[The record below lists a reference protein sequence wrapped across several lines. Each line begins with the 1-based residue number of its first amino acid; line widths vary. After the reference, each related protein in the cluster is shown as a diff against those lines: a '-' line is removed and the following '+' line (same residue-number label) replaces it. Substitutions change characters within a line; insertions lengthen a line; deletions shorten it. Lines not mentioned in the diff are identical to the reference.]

1 MKVLSQNISLL
12 GRLVLWP
19 CRLLPQW
26 LTAFG
31 HFFTFIAKSFWISF
45 TSRPRWSVIIDQM
58 RFIGVS
64 SFFIVFLTSAFTGMV
79 IALQT
84 GRAFAL
90 FQAETLTG
98 AVTAISLSR
107 ELAPVLTALM
117 ITARAGS
124 AMAAQ
129 LGTMK
134 VTEQIDALSTMA
146 VDPMGYLVTPRVIA
160 AVLMM
165 PVLTGLFDF
174 IGMWGGYLVGVGL
187 LGIDQATF
195 MEKVRY
201 YMHVPYIVE
210 GLFKSLFFGALLSS
224 ISCYMGFHARGGAA
238 GVGRVTTRA
247 VVISSVSI
255 LVADYFLTALLF

>member
-1 MKVLSQNISLL
+1 MLTHSIGLL
-12 GRLVLWP
+12 GRALLWP
-19 CRLLPQW
+19 MQGLPKG
-26 LTAFG
+26 LEAFG
-31 HFFTFIAKSFWISF
+31 DFFTFVYRSFWISL
-45 TSRPRWSVIIDQM
+45 TSKPRWSVIIDQM

-146 VDPMGYLVTPRVIA
+146 VNPLGYLITPRILA
-160 AVLMM
+160 AIMMM

-174 IGMWGGYLVGVGL
+174 IGMGGSYLVGVGL
-187 LGIDQATF
+187 LNIDQAIFT
-195 MEKVRY
+195 EKIRY
-201 YMHVPYIVE
+201 YMHIPYIIE
-210 GLFKSLFFGALLSS
+210 GLFKSIFFGAILSS
-224 ISCYMGFHARGGAA
+224 VSCYMGFHAKGGAA